1 MSWPQKAYTSR
12 SANLACFRAP
22 VKTALHWGYYAQPN
36 SHFCNANSEGIMQLS
51 NSVLFAPLM
60 HCTAPPPSSI
70 IQGLCKVIMLLN
82 CLSKVKVLKC
92 RSNNLPVRKTW
103 QHFLKIWINPNFNF
117 ALLPWLQVTFSL
129 QDQDSVKTD
138 YILAWREQWEAMQII
153 HLIFEFE

>member
-1 MSWPQKAYTSR
+1 MTSKGLHESFSKFSLFPCTHKNSTSLR
-12 SANLACFRAP
+12 ILCPTKQSLLQCQLRRYYAAFKLCSLC
-22 VKTALHWGYYAQPN
+22 TSDALH
-36 SHFCNANSEGIMQLS
+36 S
-51 NSVLFAPLM
+51 
-60 HCTAPPPSSI
+60 PPPSSSI

>member
-1 MSWPQKAYTSR
+1 MTS
-12 SANLACFRAP
+12 
-22 VKTALHWGYYAQPN
+22 KGLHESFSKFSLFPRTHKN
-36 SHFCNANSEGIMQLS
+36 STSLRILCPTKQSLHSEGIMQLS
-51 NSVLFAPLM
+51 NFVLFAPLM
-60 HCTAPPPSSI
+60 HCTGPPSSSI

-153 HLIFEFE
+153 QLIFEFE